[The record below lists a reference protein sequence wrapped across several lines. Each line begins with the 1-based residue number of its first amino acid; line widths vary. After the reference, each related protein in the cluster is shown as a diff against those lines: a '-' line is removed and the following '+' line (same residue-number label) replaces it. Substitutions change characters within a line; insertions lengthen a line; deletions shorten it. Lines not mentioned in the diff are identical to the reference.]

1 MIEKSE
7 SNQLSLATAPILGQA
22 PSKTEKLLIT
32 NKVITSFSISLCT
45 PISYLSFS
53 RSTAVSRVIVCHWQN
68 SGNRTK
74 TWCTNIR
81 TEVVDNFLILARY
94 LTIHRNC

>member
-1 MIEKSE
+1 MTLETAVGSRKSR
-7 SNQLSLATAPILGQA
+7 QAIGA

-53 RSTAVSRVIVCHWQN
+53 RSTAVSRMTSTLLDIANKIDATLATLRTVCSHE
-68 SGNRTK
+68 SCDLATVS
-74 TWCTNIR
+74 TS
-81 TEVVDNFLILARY
+81 LIMG
-94 LTIHRNC
+94 